1 MNVIKTKSKSK
12 FRISRYCSSYT
23 VFFIQSVLPVV
34 LSSCDEKVIATNAN
48 IRKKVSEYNAMEN
61 GDTLFNCLDTSKV
74 SDMTDLFI
82 NLNTFNADISSWDI
96 SYVTTMHQMFMG
108 AADFNIDISSWD
120 TSNVKDMKNVF
131 SGAYL
136 FNGDVSDWDTSGVTD
151 MQGSFSGAAVFNS

>member
-23 VFFIQSVLPVV
+23 VFFIQSVLPAV

-82 NLNTFNADISSWDI
+82 NQNTFNADISSWDI
-96 SYVTTMHQMFMG
+96 SYVTTMHVSTTIFRPSFQTILHVIF
-108 AADFNIDISSWD
+108 
-120 TSNVKDMKNVF
+120 TNVVH
-131 SGAYL
+131 
-136 FNGDVSDWDTSGVTD
+136 VS
-151 MQGSFSGAAVFNS
+151 QPLIAIPYRCI